1 MNRLETDWF
10 KLVADEDVRPLT
22 LTAQPVPG
30 ENLIGLVSRVMEKQA
45 FSSLAAGL
53 SLAGI
58 GCTKPSN
65 IASLLRNAD
74 QVQNLATL
82 LENYPAP
89 CDRTVLNAGIGHSLM
104 RKTARTVSYG
114 RISPVGVFEIS
125 APVVDFRGKDWR

>member
-74 QVQNLATL
+74 QVQNLATKTTPH
-82 LENYPAP
+82 PA
-89 CDRTVLNAGIGHSLM
+89 IEQS
-104 RKTARTVSYG
+104 
-114 RISPVGVFEIS
+114 
-125 APVVDFRGKDWR
+125 